1 MELNRAFF
9 FDEANGLDEIIESL
23 KTHGVAIVENY
34 LANESLKSITEDYEA
49 FVASEVDNTYLKVL
63 DYSAGIGRK
72 LIYKNLDSKLATKT
86 VFGSKFFM
94 DVAVGYLGEDFDLN
108 KEIFVV
114 EDVPASEHVAQ
125 QLHYDIARTLKFFIY
140 LEDTSVENGAFYCV
154 PGSHKWTAER
164 RVEFSDQ
171 IIPGNRDFTRDLTDE
186 YGAAIPIEGT
196 AGTLI
201 IFDTD
206 VFHKAGKVSNGRRR
220 VMRGH
225 TRTLREM
232 NEQKQR
238 FEAVNK
244 KSLLQRIISRLS

>member
-1 MELNRAFF
+1 MKVNFDRLNDDGVLVIERYLTDFQVSKLNEEFGRFTEELNQ
-9 FDEANGLDEIIESL
+9 
-23 KTHGVAIVENY
+23 
-34 LANESLKSITEDYEA
+34 TEY
-49 FVASEVDNTYLKVL
+49 SQPM
-63 DYSAGIGRK
+63 DYSAGLARK
-72 LIYKNLDSKLATKT
+72 IFLKKLNPQSVTFK
-86 VFGSKFFM
+86 VFGSDQFE
-94 DVAVGYLGEDFDLN
+94 AIAHTYLKEEFDLN

-125 QLHYDIARTLKFFIY
+125 QLHYDVARTLKFFIY